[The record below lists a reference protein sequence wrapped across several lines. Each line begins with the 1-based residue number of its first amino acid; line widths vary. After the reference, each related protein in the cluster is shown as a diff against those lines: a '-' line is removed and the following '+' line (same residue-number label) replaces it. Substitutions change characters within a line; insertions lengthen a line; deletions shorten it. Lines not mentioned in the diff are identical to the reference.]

1 MSTFVITCG
10 GTGGHLTPGI
20 ALARKLSARGH
31 KCHLIISQKKVD
43 ARIVEK
49 YPDLDFVTVPG
60 VGFSFRPWKL
70 CLCLFNQL
78 KLFLFAWRYLRRIK
92 PDLIIGFGG
101 FVTVGMVLAGSSCG
115 FRIVLHEANRKMGKA
130 ILLLS
135 GFASRIY
142 LPEGMTLK
150 GIPPQTVRH
159 FGYPVR
165 DEIVRIPKEDARR
178 YLGIDPHA
186 RVVLVLGGSQGAD
199 TLTQWVAD
207 NFEILGKDGIS
218 FYCLTGLRQ
227 DLPKTMEM
235 TSSAGKTVYAQFVPF
250 SDNMAAVLSSADLVV
265 SRAGAGSIAELTR
278 CAVPSILVPYPHA
291 TNHHQEANARFL
303 EQQGGAIVVDESRLD
318 TLNNEVRDMIFNDW
332 LLSRIHENLEQL
344 DSFNSLKHMVVDLQR
359 LAKREDGLAQRR
371 KIT

>member
-20 ALARKLSARGH
+20 ALARKLSAKGH

-43 ARIVEK
+43 ARLIEK
-49 YPDLDFVTVPG
+49 YPDLDFVPVPG
-60 VGFSFRPWKL
+60 VGFSLKPWRL
-70 CLCLFNQL
+70 VCCLFNQL
-78 KLFLFAWRYLRRIK
+78 KLFVFAWRYLRRLK

-101 FVTVGMVLAGSSCG
+101 FVTVGMVLAGSSNG
-115 FRIVLHEANRKMGKA
+115 YRIVLHEANRKMGKA

-142 LPEGMTLK
+142 LPEGITLK

-165 DEIVRIPKEDARR
+165 EEIVRMPKEEARKR
-178 YLGIDPHA
+178 LGIDPYA

-199 TLTQWVAD
+199 RLTQWVVD
-207 NFEILGKDGIS
+207 NFKTLGKEGIS
-218 FYCLTGLRQ
+218 FFCLTGLRQ
-227 DLPKTMEM
+227 DTPEKMEVK
-235 TSSAGKTVYAQFVPF
+235 TSSGGIACAHFVPF

-278 CAVPSILVPYPHA
+278 CCVPSILVPYPYA
-291 TNHHQEANARFL
+291 ANHHQEANALFL
-303 EQQGGAIVVDESRLD
+303 EQQGGAIVVKEANLD

-332 LLSRIHENLEQL
+332 LLGRFRENLERL
-344 DSFNSLKHMVVDLQR
+344 DSFNSLKLMVKDLQR
-359 LAKREDGLAQRR
+359 LAKREDGLAQRH
-371 KIT
+371 KVT

>member
-20 ALARKLSARGH
+20 ALARKLSAKGH

-43 ARIVEK
+43 ARLTEK
-49 YPDLDFVTVPG
+49 YPDLDFVVVPG
-60 VGFSFRPWKL
+60 VGFSLKPWQL
-70 CLCLFNQL
+70 VHCLFNQV
-78 KLFLFAWRYLRRIK
+78 KLFLFAWRYLRKVK

-142 LPEGMTLK
+142 LPEGITLK

-165 DEIVRIPKEDARR
+165 EEIVRIPKEEARR
-178 YLGIDPHA
+178 RLGIDSHA

-199 TLTQWVAD
+199 KLTQWVVG
-207 NFEILGKDGIS
+207 NFEKLGKEGIS
-218 FYCLTGLRQ
+218 FYCLTGLRN
-227 DLPKTMEM
+227 DIPERMEVA
-235 TSSAGKTVYAQFVPF
+235 TPSGKSICAQFVPF
-250 SDNMAAVLSSADLVV
+250 SDDMAAVLSSADLVV
-265 SRAGAGSIAELTR
+265 SRAGAGSIAEFTR
-278 CAVPSILVPYPHA
+278 CGVPSILVPYPYA
-291 TNHHQEANARFL
+291 TNHHQEANALFL
-303 EQQGGAIVVDESRLD
+303 EQQGGAIVVDESRIE
-318 TLNNEVRDMIFNDW
+318 TLNDEVRDMIFNDW
-332 LLSRIHENLEQL
+332 LLGRFHDNLERL
-344 DSFNSLKHMVVDLQR
+344 DSFNSLKLMVKDLQR
-359 LAKREDGLAQRR
+359 LAKREDGLAQRH
-371 KIT
+371 KVT